1 MATLTWPR
9 ASGSENRCR
18 TIIVR
23 ILLLLFSL
31 LAFFSLGQAQ
41 EIKLGTL
48 NLAYASATPRAAYLW
63 IAKENKIFEKHGLN
77 INLVSVRGSATT
89 MQTLIG
95 GDVDLIYVTGAAAV
109 TAAARGAPVVIIA
122 TSGNNDYK
130 ILTQPSIASLQ
141 QLKGKIIGISNPAG
155 SDYFALRRMLPKLG
169 LIPGKDVS
177 FLTTGIQSSIE
188 KVLLV
193 LEGRIHAT
201 LGSADTV
208 ALYEMRGQKLSVLAD
223 AVENGVYVTS
233 GDIAARRQ
241 FLKENPAKAKAF
253 LKAMI
258 EAMWIAKKNPSSFSA
273 VLRKYLKLEDSKL
286 LSIMHK
292 NNALDYPSKP
302 YPSEEAIKQAI
313 EDVAAANLELKLTE
327 REFTDTTL
335 LKEIDKEGF
344 FTAIQR

>member
-1 MATLTWPR
+1 MIAKIP
-9 ASGSENRCR
+9 
-18 TIIVR
+18 
-23 ILLLLFSL
+23 LLFFSL
-31 LAFFSLGQAQ
+31 LTSFSLGQAQ

-63 IAKENKIFEKHGLN
+63 IAKENKIFEKYGLN
-77 INLVSVRGSATT
+77 VNLVSVRGSATT

-130 ILTQPSIASLQ
+130 ILTQPAISSLQ

-201 LGSADTV
+201 LGSSDTV

-233 GDIAARRQ
+233 GDIVARRQ
-241 FLKENPAKAKAF
+241 FLKESPAKVKAY

-258 EAMWIAKKNPSSFSA
+258 EAMWIAKKNPASFSA
-273 VLRKYLKLEDSKL
+273 VLRKYLKLEEPKL
-286 LSIMHK
+286 ISIMHK

-302 YPSEEAIKQAI
+302 YPSEEAVKQAI
-313 EDVAAANLELKLTE
+313 EDVAAANLELKLTD
-327 REFTDTTL
+327 REFTDTAL

>member
-1 MATLTWPR
+1 MIPR
-9 ASGSENRCR
+9 
-18 TIIVR
+18 I
-23 ILLLLFSL
+23 ILLFFLTSL
-31 LAFFSLGQAQ
+31 SLGHAQ
-41 EIKLGTL
+41 ETKLGTL

-77 INLVSVRGSATT
+77 VNLVSVRGSATT

-95 GDVDLIYVTGAAAV
+95 GDIDLIFVTGAAAV

-155 SDYFALRRMLPKLG
+155 SDYFALRRLLPKLG
-169 LIPGKDVS
+169 LIAGKDVS

-208 ALYEMRGQKLSVLAD
+208 ALYEMRGQKLAVLAD

-241 FLKENPAKAKAF
+241 FLKENPAKVKAF

-273 VLRKYLKLEDSKL
+273 VLRKYLKIEDPKL
-286 LSIMHK
+286 VAIMHK

-313 EDVAAANLELKLTE
+313 EDISAANSELKLSDK
-327 REFTDTTL
+327 EFTDVSL
-335 LKEIDKEGF
+335 LKEIDREGF
-344 FTAIQR
+344 FTTIQR